1 MNSPAAI
8 ANLYADTGAAK
19 TRMPFGKL
27 LVLAIFAGAFIALG
41 GLGSSIA
48 SCGMPGSVGRV
59 LSGLVFPIGLMM
71 VLVAG
76 AELFT
81 GNCLILI
88 SVLEKRATLL
98 GMFRNWGIV
107 YVGNFIGGAAVAALA
122 VYGHTFDMYNG
133 GLAQA
138 SLATAMAKVDLP
150 FMDAFI
156 RGILC
161 NVMVCVAVWVSFAA
175 SDLAGKVLALSLP
188 VFLFVLCGFEH
199 CIANMYFI
207 PAGIFTA
214 MEYPQFQ
221 SGNLSWLSFIINNLL
236 PVTLGNIVG
245 GSVLVGIGYWFTYYS
260 CCRDK

>member
-19 TRMPFGKL
+19 THLPLGKMF
-27 LVLAIFAGAFIALG
+27 VLAIFAGAFIALG

-48 SCGMPGSVGRV
+48 SFGLPGAIGRI
-59 LSGLVFPIGLMM
+59 LSALVFPIGLMM

-81 GNCLILI
+81 GNCLII
-88 SVLEKRATLL
+88 VSVMEKRASWL
-98 GMFRNWGIV
+98 GMLRNWGVV
-107 YVGNFIGGAAVAALA
+107 YLGNFIGGVVIAALA
-122 VYGHTFDMYNG
+122 VFGHTLDIFSGTDYAN
-133 GLAQA
+133 AVVKV
-138 SLATAMAKVDLP
+138 AMTKVNLP
-150 FMDAFI
+150 FLDAFI

-175 SDLAGKVLALSLP
+175 ADLAGKVLALCLP

-207 PAGIFTA
+207 PAGIFA
-214 MEYPQFQ
+214 SMEYQINA
-221 SGNLSWLSFIINNLL
+221 SNLSWLTFLLNNLI

-245 GSVLVGIGYWFTYYS
+245 GSVLVGLGYWFAYYS